1 MNQPTS
7 SILSGKT
14 VYVPFGGFLQNI
26 GSSFWSIIFAAGGF
40 IFPLLV
46 KETWAFVVGWIISGL
61 FIFVLIMIPITVAM
75 DVSERIPEVKAAR
88 ESDESLKK
96 LEIRHP
102 YLWVIVLLTI
112 ASFWSVIGWFVA
124 LAWACSPGRVVI
136 PDNIYNVVFSKS
148 NPQDQHADL
157 PLAATDSKLNETKGL
172 ESDLI
177 EINQLLEKDLITKEE
192 AEKRRGLILNR

>member
-7 SILSGKT
+7 SVLSGKT
-14 VYVPFGGFLQNI
+14 VYIPFGGFLHSI
-26 GSSFWSIIFAAGGF
+26 ASSIWGIIFATGGL
-40 IFPLLV
+40 IFPFLV
-46 KETWAFVVGWIISGL
+46 NETWAFVIGWIISGI
-61 FIFVLIMIPITVAM
+61 FILGLITIPITTAM
-75 DVSERIPEVKAAR
+75 DVGERIPEVKAAR

-136 PDNIYNVVFSKS
+136 PDNIYNVVFSKC
-148 NPQDQHADL
+148 NPQDQHTDL